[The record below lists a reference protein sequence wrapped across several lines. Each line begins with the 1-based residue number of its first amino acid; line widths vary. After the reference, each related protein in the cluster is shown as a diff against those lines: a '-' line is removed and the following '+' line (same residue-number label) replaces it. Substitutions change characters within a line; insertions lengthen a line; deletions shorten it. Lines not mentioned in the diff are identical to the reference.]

1 MDNNH
6 SKRSTESSGSTQ
18 IAGEQEKGSERIT
31 NATRVFRAV
40 TAIMV
45 FGIPLVAGTA
55 TLLTYG
61 FYKAFK
67 RMASRP

>member
-1 MDNNH
+1 
-6 SKRSTESSGSTQ
+6 
-18 IAGEQEKGSERIT
+18 
-31 NATRVFRAV
+31 
-40 TAIMV
+40 MV